1 MNLDHNFVQVWK
13 FSENQ
18 EKNATG
24 TLFSPNL
31 GEGQKKGVFIK
42 NWTLF
47 SLNSGEDEKI
57 KIKKV
62 FSKNMTLFSP
72 NLRSDVH
79 WFKLLGGMQMWTFLK
94 LLGGIQPNYW
104 EGYIPPLFRHP
115 WYCANVIIP
124 HFTYI
129 LSWISRFLLVNLS
142 KFGAGMLI

>member
-31 GEGQKKGVFIK
+31 GEDQKKGVFIK

-57 KIKKV
+57 KIKKGLQQEYDT
-62 FSKNMTLFSP
+62 FFPKFTL
-72 NLRSDVH
+72 
-79 WFKLLGGMQMWTFLK
+79 
-94 LLGGIQPNYW
+94 
-104 EGYIPPLFRHP
+104 
-115 WYCANVIIP
+115 
-124 HFTYI
+124 
-129 LSWISRFLLVNLS
+129 
-142 KFGAGMLI
+142 